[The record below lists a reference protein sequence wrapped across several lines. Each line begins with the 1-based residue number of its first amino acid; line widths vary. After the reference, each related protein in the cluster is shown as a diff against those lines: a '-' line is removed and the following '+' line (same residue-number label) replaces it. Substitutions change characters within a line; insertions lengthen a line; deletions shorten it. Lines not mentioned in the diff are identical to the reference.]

1 MAKKPALTADEKFAI
16 KFVKDLQKKGKP
28 GDVQKVLDSLS
39 SSSRAAISEALRKN
53 VTTKQT
59 TKVNTPGKKA
69 TPEEIK
75 VRNKRTGKLVTF
87 NPNTPPSRGGG
98 GGRGGGGR
106 GGLGFG
112 GGSGLRGTVN
122 K

>member
-1 MAKKPALTADEKFAI
+1 MARKPTLTPDEKFAL
-16 KFVKDLQKKGKP
+16 KFLKDLQKKGKP
-28 GDVQKVLDSLS
+28 GQVQERLDRMDRGSKDILAS
-39 SSSRAAISEALRKN
+39 AIKKTK
-53 VTTKQT
+53 TTKQI
-59 TKVNTPGKKA
+59 TKVNTPGKQA
-69 TPEEIK
+69 TPTEIK

-87 NPNTPPSRGGG
+87 KSTTPPPRGGG
-98 GGRGGGGR
+98 MRGGGLR

>member
-87 NPNTPPSRGGG
+87 NPSTPPSRGGSG
-98 GGRGGGGR
+98 MRGGGGR

-112 GGSGLRGTVN
+112 GGSGLRGNVN

>member
-28 GDVQKVLDSLS
+28 GDVQKVLDSMS

-75 VRNKRTGKLVTF
+75 VRNKRTNKLVTF
-87 NPNTPPSRGGG
+87 KPTTPPARGGG
-98 GGRGGGGR
+98 SMRGGR

-112 GGSGLRGTVN
+112 GGSGLRGSVN